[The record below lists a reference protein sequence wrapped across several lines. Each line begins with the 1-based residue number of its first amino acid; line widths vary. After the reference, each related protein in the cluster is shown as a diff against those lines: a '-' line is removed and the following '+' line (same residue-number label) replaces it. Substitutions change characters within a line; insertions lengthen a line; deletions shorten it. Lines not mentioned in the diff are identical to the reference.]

1 MKSQCRSRGLGLFIL
16 IAFHLSWPRWSA
28 ACTNQARRIRYVVR
42 PVVGG
47 DRSVIPALE
56 AAYHRLPADS
66 EFRSHIA
73 KPLAPPVELL
83 LPPLPP
89 IVPTGLSFF
98 SFLSFFLFCLFLCF
112 FLLPFSFFV
121 PTASCQ
127 AVGSPTLSFLSGYSV
142 CGNCN
147 RWRKLPSDKSSNS
160 PLEVTMQSNFAQ

>member
-1 MKSQCRSRGLGLFIL
+1 MKSQCRSRGLGPFVL

-98 SFLSFFLFCLFLCF
+98 LSFFLSFLFFSFLF
-112 FLLPFSFFV
+112 FLPAVRPSVVPHYSFCRD
-121 PTASCQ
+121 TQSAGI
-127 AVGSPTLSFLSGYSV
+127 AIDG
-142 CGNCN
+142 GNCHRTN
-147 RWRKLPSDKSSNS
+147 QAILRWK
-160 PLEVTMQSNFAQ
+160 

>member
-1 MKSQCRSRGLGLFIL
+1 MKSQCRSRGLGLFVL

-98 SFLSFFLFCLFLCF
+98 SFLF
-112 FLLPFSFFV
+112 FSFFFV
-121 PTASCQ
+121 CFC
-127 AVGSPTLSFLSGYSV
+127 VFFCSPFLSLCLLPAVRPSV
-142 CGNCN
+142 VPHYRFCRDTQSAGIAIDGGNCHRTN
-147 RWRKLPSDKSSNS
+147 QAILRWK
-160 PLEVTMQSNFAQ
+160 